1 MFLIDAAMDLAK
13 TLIRSVVRAFY
24 DTPFILVIDALMVH
38 SALHNEDL
46 AHLLQMQNKEL
57 RKLCGKLK
65 EDRLLSVH
73 SRLEFREGQQRP
85 INKDYYY
92 VDFHATIDAIKYRIF
107 RLTQKV
113 KEMYKPSEE
122 KKDFNCPRCKA
133 QWTELEV
140 LDNVGP
146 IGFECHRCGG
156 LLEREPDAG
165 DSTGHAKQSRLMSQL
180 EGLLKMLQQVDSE
193 DIPNN
198 DFDTAFSLAIPVP
211 RDTKGNPVSQRVHST
226 APQPPPAAVKGM
238 VSELVAA
245 QINVSVTTGSE
256 KTSTEQ
262 AAEAQRK
269 ANIAAQNALPVWHT
283 TSTVTGESAVIA
295 KKDGEQ
301 QLNGGA
307 LHKEEEDERKISAE
321 DEQLQAYYAEI
332 ERERENEAREREA
345 ASDDEDEGEDEGD
358 FEDVFA
364 ASRNGTPSS
373 SISGTPKG
381 SQVSQLN
388 GNGKRKDSE
397 SESSAPATNNSTPV
411 ASGQAIE
418 EGDGP
423 VTKRVKF
430 ENQEDGVSAIKSE
443 AGERVDKD
451 SDEDEE
457 ADFEDAL

>member
-1 MFLIDAAMDLAK
+1 M
-13 TLIRSVVRAFY
+13 
-24 DTPFILVIDALMVH
+24 
-38 SALHNEDL
+38 
-46 AHLLQMQNKEL
+46 EL
-57 RKLCGKLK
+57 
-65 EDRLLSVH
+65 
-73 SRLEFREGQQRP
+73 REGQQRP

-122 KKDFNCPRCKA
+122 KKDFHCPRCKA

-165 DSTGHAKQSRLMSQL
+165 DATGHAKQSKLMSQL
-180 EGLLKMLQQVDSE
+180 DGLLKMLQQVDSE

-198 DFDTAFSLAIPVP
+198 DFDTAFSLAVPVQ
-211 RDTKGNPVSQRVHST
+211 RDTNVNPVQQRMLSS
-226 APQPPPAAVKGM
+226 APKPPPAAVRG
-238 VSELVAA
+238 VNSQLVAA
-245 QINVSVTTGSE
+245 QLDVSVTTGSE
-256 KTSTEQ
+256 RTVAEQ

-283 TSTVTGESAVIA
+283 TSTVTGESTVVG

-301 QLNGGA
+301 QANGGA
-307 LHKEEEDERKISAE
+307 LPKEEGEERKISTE
-321 DEQLQAYYAEI
+321 DEQLEAYYAEI
-332 ERERENEAREREA
+332 EREREKEAREREA
-345 ASDDEDEGEDEGD
+345 ASEEDDDEDEDD
-358 FEDVFA
+358 FEDVLG
-364 ASRNGTPSS
+364 ASPDGTPSS
-373 SISGTPKG
+373 SISETPKG
-381 SQVSQLN
+381 SQLSQTNESL
-388 GNGKRKDSE
+388 KRKGSG
-397 SESSAPATNNSTPV
+397 SESSMPASNTSTPLD
-411 ASGQAIE
+411 SELAI

-423 VTKRVKF
+423 VPKKVKF
-430 ENQEDGVSAIKSE
+430 ENQESG
-443 AGERVDKD
+443 AGAVQTETTEQAEKD